1 MVLAV
6 RPTQV
11 QWQKMLILNEFP
23 ICLQAMEFCR
33 ENLNSFGSRLPV
45 VVHPQAKVVTVSHV
59 PLTKSRYLH
68 IISGS
73 RLQIPPFRLLA
84 VRRRD
89 AERKVKNWAAPALHD
104 LFLEQRDQC
113 HQRHYERC
121 NPLSDVAQIY
131 R

>member
-23 ICLQAMEFCR
+23 ICSQVMEFCR

-59 PLTKSRYLH
+59 PLTKSTYRH

-73 RLQIPPFRLLA
+73 RSQIPRFRLIA

-89 AERKVKNWAAPALHD
+89 AERKVKKIGRASC
-104 LFLEQRDQC
+104 R
-113 HQRHYERC
+113 ERVE
-121 NPLSDVAQIY
+121 VAVGSETFKK
-131 R
+131 

>member
-23 ICLQAMEFCR
+23 ICSKAMEFCR
-33 ENLNSFGSRLPV
+33 ENLNSFGSRLSV
-45 VVHPQAKVVTVSHV
+45 VVHPKAKVVTVSYV

-68 IISGS
+68 IISRS
-73 RLQIPPFRLLA
+73 WSQIPQFCLVA

-89 AERKVKNWAAPALHD
+89 AESKIKNWAAPALHD
-104 LFLEQRDQC
+104 LFLEQRDQR

>member
-23 ICLQAMEFCR
+23 ICSQAMEFCR
-33 ENLNSFGSRLPV
+33 ENLNSFGSRLAV
-45 VVHPQAKVVTVSHV
+45 VVHPKAKVVTVSYV
-59 PLTKSRYLH
+59 PLTTKSRYLH

-73 RLQIPPFRLLA
+73 CSQIPQFRLVA

-89 AERKVKNWAAPALHD
+89 AERKVKNWTAPALQD
-104 LFLEQRDQC
+104 LFLEQCDQC
-113 HQRHYERC
+113 HKRHY
-121 NPLSDVAQIY
+121 
-131 R
+131 